1 MRNTRENKLRKN
13 IEGCWMYQ
21 IRLET
26 NDLMLL
32 NRVSEVLRKQ
42 LADSGMKYHVECRF
56 ESEGKS
62 FIRWLLS

>member
-1 MRNTRENKLRKN
+1 
-13 IEGCWMYQ
+13 MYQ

-26 NDLMLL
+26 NDLTLL

-42 LADSGMKYHVECRF
+42 LADSGRRYHIECRL

-62 FIRWLLS
+62 FMRWLLS

>member
-1 MRNTRENKLRKN
+1 
-13 IEGCWMYQ
+13 MYQ

-32 NRVSEVLRKQ
+32 NRVSEVLRRQ
-42 LADSGMKYHVECRF
+42 LADSGMRYHIECHF